1 MTAEEARQELA
12 AALTRG
18 RRANK
23 KVYGGFGES
32 ALSEVL
38 VMITEEVAV
47 ALLADGDSEEASR

>member
-1 MTAEEARQELA
+1 MSPDEARRELA

-23 KVYGGFGES
+23 KVYGGFGEGVS
-32 ALSEVL
+32 SEVL

-47 ALLADGDSEEASR
+47 ALLADGDKVPE